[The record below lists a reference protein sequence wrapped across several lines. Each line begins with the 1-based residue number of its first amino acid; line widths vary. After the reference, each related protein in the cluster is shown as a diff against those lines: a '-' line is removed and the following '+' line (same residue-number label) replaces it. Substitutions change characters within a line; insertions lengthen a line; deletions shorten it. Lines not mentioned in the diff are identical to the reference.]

1 MGIAQ
6 ERATS
11 RILIIDDTPSNC
23 LLLEMI
29 LEQEG
34 FSDIRSISDPREAVS
49 TYQGFRPD
57 IILLDLH
64 MPHMSGLE
72 VITALQA
79 EIRQAYLPILML
91 TADVTED
98 AKLQALSLGAKE
110 FLGKPFNA
118 TEVVLRINNL
128 LDTRNF
134 YKRLQLQN
142 AQLEERVLERSQQLE
157 QAKVETLERLAL
169 AAELRDD
176 DTGQHTQRVG
186 RVSALLAA
194 ALGLP
199 DDKVELIRR
208 AAPLHDIG
216 KIATPDS
223 ILLKNGPLT
232 QVEWEVM
239 KRHTSDGARLLSNS
253 KDPALRLA
261 HVIACTHHERWDG
274 SGYGGIAG
282 DDIPLEGRIV
292 AIVDVFDALTHQR
305 PYKEAWSLDRAIAE
319 ITSQSGR
326 QFDPYVVEAFLE
338 VHAHIDVLRPPET
351 SSHAVVDL
359 SEAERVS
366 QELPAEPSQITRG
379 ISR

>member
-1 MGIAQ
+1 MGIAE
-6 ERATS
+6 ERGRS

-29 LEQEG
+29 LEEEG
-34 FSDIRSISDPREAVS
+34 FSDLRSISDPREAVS
-49 TYQGFRPD
+49 TYQEFKPD

-72 VITALQA
+72 VIKALQA

-110 FLGKPFNA
+110 FLAKPFNA
-118 TEVVLRINNL
+118 IEVVLRINNL

-142 AQLEERVLERSQQLE
+142 DQLEERVVERSMQLE

-176 DTGQHTQRVG
+176 ATGQHTQRVG

-223 ILLKNGPLT
+223 ILLKSGPLT
-232 QVEWEVM
+232 PVEWEVM
-239 KRHTSDGARLLSNS
+239 KRHTSDGGRLLSNS

-261 HVIACTHHERWDG
+261 HIIACTHHERWDG
-274 SGYGGIAG
+274 SGYAGTSG

-292 AIVDVFDALTHQR
+292 AVVDVFDALTHQR
-305 PYKEAWSLDRAIAE
+305 PYKEAWSLESAIAE

-326 QFDPYVVEAFLE
+326 QFDPFVVEAFLE
-338 VHAHIDVLRPPET
+338 VHARVDILRPPET
-351 SSHAVVDL
+351 SSHAMVDL

-366 QELPAEPSQITRG
+366 QDLPA
-379 ISR
+379 